1 MERPRKPLR
10 TKNLGVGLM
19 ENMASR
25 DRVIRF
31 QNQKREKKGNWSVA
45 QLAKGGRQRKE
56 EKGNGE
62 RS

>member
-1 MERPRKPLR
+1 
-10 TKNLGVGLM
+10 
-19 ENMASR
+19 MASR